1 MAITARLITESSITI
16 MMNGKTYILTE
27 DNHQHYDAL
36 RQALKVNDIAT
47 IETLIDMP
55 KKINKYGEGKIT
67 VVDGE
72 ILYGDAPLHNAL
84 TKRLLRQMDEGFKVE
99 HMLKFLENL
108 MRNPSISAR
117 EELYEWIEAN
127 NNPITDD
134 GYFIAFKRVA
144 PGYVDHYTGKISNK
158 VGDKPSMP
166 RQEVDSNRHNHCSVG
181 LHFAS
186 ESYLP
191 HYHAHSPGHT
201 MVLKINPA
209 DVVSIPTDYSFA
221 KGRCWQYEVIA
232 ELEDNKFSDYYKTSV
247 YGAEPEPYEPPVAA
261 PTQAMKDL
269 MAMPN
274 LPKAPTAKATKPVP
288 TPDVVYEVRSY
299 RHSRNVFTNAIERL
313 DNAMWVEGKRVTLD
327 AARSLAQSAINQEG
341 IDVVRIV
348 NLADD
353 SVVMLYEA
361 MEDDGQSAMIPPTA
375 KRPATLADAT
385 TLTGTKAPASK
396 TGLTAAPAPAKAPNP
411 FEGLTFTKTQVCAIL
426 GVTMDVL
433 DAMLEKGDKVERVTR
448 GGKGFVIIK

>member
-27 DNHQHYDAL
+27 DNHQHYAAL
-36 RQALKVNDIAT
+36 RHALKVNDIAT

-67 VVDGE
+67 VVAGE
-72 ILYGDAPLHNAL
+72 IMYGDEVLHNAL

-108 MRNPSISAR
+108 MKNPSKDAR

-134 GYFIAFKRVA
+134 GCFIAFKRVA

-166 RQEVDSNRHNHCSVG
+166 REAVDNNRHNHCSVG

-191 HYHAHSPGHT
+191 HYHANSPGHT

-232 ELEDNKFSDYYKTSV
+232 ELEDNRFSDYYKTSV
-247 YGAEPEPYEPPVAA
+247 YGAEPEVCEGVVHGHAPAPAPVAPA
-261 PTQAMKDL
+261 
-269 MAMPN
+269 
-274 LPKAPTAKATKPVP
+274 PKATAPKATASKATVP
-288 TPDVVYEVRSY
+288 TPKVVYEVRSY
-299 RHSRNVFTNAIERL
+299 RHSRNLLTGEVDIPENA
-313 DNAMWVEGKRVTLD
+313 WWSEGKRLTLD
-327 AARSLAQSAINQEG
+327 AARSLAQSAINQDS
-341 IDVVRIV
+341 IDLVRIINV
-348 NLADD
+348 NDGTTVL
-353 SVVMLYEA
+353 MYEA
-361 MEDDGQSAMIPPTA
+361 IEEDASPV
-375 KRPATLADAT
+375 PAAP
-385 TLTGTKAPASK
+385 TKAWPCPTSGTATAPAPAK
-396 TGLTAAPAPAKAPNP
+396 APAKAPNP

-433 DAMLEKGDKVERVTR
+433 DEMLEKGDKVERVTR